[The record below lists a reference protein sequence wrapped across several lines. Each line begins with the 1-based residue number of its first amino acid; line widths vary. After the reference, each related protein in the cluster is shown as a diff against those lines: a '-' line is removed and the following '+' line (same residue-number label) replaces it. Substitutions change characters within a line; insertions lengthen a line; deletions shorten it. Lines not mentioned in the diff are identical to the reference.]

1 MTNTVRDHLRAL
13 AFLEG
18 LTDTAV
24 HQLSR
29 IVQPVE
35 YACDAVLFE
44 EGEHR
49 QLLALVVSGAV
60 AIEKR
65 QNGRPIRLATLGPGE
80 AVGEGLLLDDSAHG
94 TSARAILPTAAYVLT
109 RDQVE
114 GMLKESPTLYAAL
127 VGRAARAISQRLSA
141 VDATLVGRGR
151 SLGFG
156 GARTRTEHDLLGD
169 RQVPDDALY
178 GVQTLRAVQNF
189 PISGLKPLEPFVI
202 AQVWIKKAAALTH
215 RETGRLDAQRADAI
229 VRAAD
234 EVLAGQHRDQFVVDP
249 YQAGAGTSHNMN
261 VNEVLANRAN
271 ELLGGKR
278 GEYKPVHP
286 NDHVNMAQST
296 NDTIPTNIRLSIL
309 SQLGGLLSAFERLR
323 DAFAAKGR
331 EFDDIVKA
339 GRTHL
344 QDAMPIRLGQEF
356 TAYAGSMDRN
366 LRRIRET
373 ADYLRDL
380 GIGGSAVGTGVTVE
394 PEYPALMNKHLEAIT
409 GLDLRIGTD
418 RIQLMQSMGDAAAFS
433 AALRVLAVDLSKIA
447 SDLRL
452 MVMGPR
458 TGIDE
463 IKLPAVQPGS
473 SIMPGK
479 INPSIPE
486 MVNQVCFQVMG
497 LDTTVSI
504 AAEHGQLEL
513 NVMMPVIAHNILL
526 AMRILTNT
534 ATVFTEKC
542 VVGIEANREML
553 AYWVER
559 SAALATALMP
569 HIGYA
574 KAAELSKQS
583 VKEGV
588 LVRDMVKRDK
598 LLPAEEID
606 DVLDLRKMTEIGVP
620 GGAHGMVAGG

>member
-1 MTNTVRDHLRAL
+1 MAD
-13 AFLEG
+13 AFR
-18 LTDTAV
+18 T
-24 HQLSR
+24 
-29 IVQPVE
+29 
-35 YACDAVLFE
+35 
-44 EGEHR
+44 
-49 QLLALVVSGAV
+49 
-60 AIEKR
+60 EKD
-65 QNGRPIRLATLGPGE
+65 PLGP
-80 AVGEGLLLDDSAHG
+80 
-94 TSARAILPTAAYVLT
+94 
-109 RDQVE
+109 
-114 GMLKESPTLYAAL
+114 K
-127 VGRAARAISQRLSA
+127 
-141 VDATLVGRGR
+141 
-151 SLGFG
+151 
-156 GARTRTEHDLLGD
+156 
-169 RQVPDDALY
+169 QVPADALY
-178 GVQTLRAVQNF
+178 GVQTVRARENF
-189 PISGLKPLEPFVI
+189 AISGFTPLWPFVM

-215 RETGRLDAQRADAI
+215 KETGRLDPRLADAI
-229 VRAAD
+229 VKAAD
-234 EVLAGQHRDQFVVDP
+234 EVLAGQHSDQFVVDP
-249 YQAGAGTSHNMN
+249 WQAGAGTSHNMN

-278 GEYKPVHP
+278 GAYSPVHP

-296 NDTIPTNIRLSIL
+296 NDTIPTNIRLSCL
-309 SQLGGLLSAFERLR
+309 SQLEGLTSAFEGLR
-323 DAFAAKGR
+323 DALAAKGR
-331 EFDDIVKA
+331 EFDGIVKA

-356 TAYAGSMDRN
+356 TAYAGSIDRGV
-366 LRRIRET
+366 RRVRDA

-394 PEYPALMNKHLEAIT
+394 KEYPALMNKHLRAIS
-409 GLDLRIGTD
+409 GLDLRIGSD
-418 RIQLMQSMGDAAAFS
+418 RIQLMQSMGDAAGFS
-433 AALRVLAVDLSKIA
+433 AALRVLAIDLSKIA

-513 NVMMPVIAHNILL
+513 NVMMPVIAFNLL
-526 AMRILTNT
+526 LSMRLLTNT
-534 ATVFTEKC
+534 ARTLTERC
-542 VVGIEANREML
+542 VVGIQANEEMC

-574 KAAELSKQS
+574 RAAELSKQS

-588 LVRDMVKRDK
+588 LVRDLVKREQV
-598 LLPAEEID
+598 LPADQID
-606 DVLDLRKMTEIGVP
+606 DILDLRKMTEIGVP

>member
-1 MTNTVRDHLRAL
+1 MTTR
-13 AFLEG
+13 
-18 LTDTAV
+18 
-24 HQLSR
+24 
-29 IVQPVE
+29 
-35 YACDAVLFE
+35 
-44 EGEHR
+44 
-49 QLLALVVSGAV
+49 
-60 AIEKR
+60 IEKD
-65 QNGRPIRLATLGPGE
+65 PLGE
-80 AVGEGLLLDDSAHG
+80 LE
-94 TSARAILPTAAYVLT
+94 
-109 RDQVE
+109 
-114 GMLKESPTLYAAL
+114 
-127 VGRAARAISQRLSA
+127 
-141 VDATLVGRGR
+141 
-151 SLGFG
+151 
-156 GARTRTEHDLLGD
+156 
-169 RQVPDDALY
+169 VPAEALY
-178 GVQTLRAVQNF
+178 GVQTMRARQNF
-189 PISGLKPLEPFVI
+189 PISGLRPLEPFVI

-215 RETGRLDAQRADAI
+215 RETGRLDARLADAI
-229 VRAAD
+229 VAAAD
-234 EVLAGQHRDQFVVDP
+234 EVLAGQHREHFVVDP

-278 GEYKPVHP
+278 GEYTPVHP

-296 NDTIPTNIRLSIL
+296 NDTIPTNIRLACL
-309 SQLGGLLSAFERLR
+309 SRLDALTGAFDRLR
-323 DAFAAKGR
+323 DALAAKGE

-356 TAYAGSMDRN
+356 AAYAGSLDRGT
-366 LRRIRET
+366 RRVREA

-394 PEYPALMNKHLEAIT
+394 REYPDLMISHLREIT
-409 GLDLRIGTD
+409 GLELRIGAD
-418 RIQLMQSMGDAAAFS
+418 RIQLMQSMGDVAAFS
-433 AALRVLAVDLSKIA
+433 GALRVLAIDLSKIS

-497 LDTTVSI
+497 CDTTVSI

-513 NVMMPVIAHNILL
+513 NVMMPVIAHNVLL
-526 AMRILTNT
+526 SMMILTNT
-534 ATVFTEKC
+534 ATVLADRC
-542 VVGIEANREML
+542 VSGIEANRAMCE
-553 AYWVER
+553 YWVER

-574 KAAELSKQS
+574 KAAELSKAS

-588 LVRDMVKRDK
+588 LIREMVRRDG
-598 LLPAEEID
+598 LLPAEQID

-620 GGAHGMVAGG
+620 GGAHPVSAGG